1 MPKQKIGKDI
11 IEKKASGL
19 ISSPKEA
26 QQFEEWK
33 SKQEE
38 EEERRK
44 KLEEIKERMK
54 DEGEPSDAELIKAK
68 QEEMQKLAEAKS
80 KGLFGSKPKSEEED
94 EQEAKAK
101 GLLKPA
107 KAKEEE

>member
-1 MPKQKIGKDI
+1 MGKKGQKIGKDVT
-11 IEKKASGL
+11 ERGLSGL

-33 SKQEE
+33 SKQDE

-68 QEEMQKLAEAKS
+68 QEEMQKLAEAK
-80 KGLFGSKPKSEEED
+80 
-94 EQEAKAK
+94 AK
-101 GLLKPA
+101 GLLKPVHVVEHHRGRPR
-107 KAKEEE
+107 KEEEELK